1 MPFNIDY
8 CHYRNCEEQ
17 YTGFCTNV
25 NPDSAGGAYGY
36 LEMRPDHTWKD
47 RAEYLRVPYADF
59 ILILMYYNYL
69 ILIICMRKIL
79 FYLQIYFLLDGAVL
93 YSQVSNQEKLGPGP
107 VGLMVC
113 LQC

>member
-1 MPFNIDY
+1 MRYCKKIGSGSTDIKVGDRVAMPFNIDY

-59 ILILMYYNYL
+59 N
-69 ILIICMRKIL
+69 
-79 FYLQIYFLLDGAVL
+79 VL
-93 YSQVSNQEKLGPGP
+93 
-107 VGLMVC
+107 
-113 LQC
+113 

>member
-8 CHYRNCEEQ
+8 CHYLNCEEQ

-59 ILILMYYNYL
+59 N
-69 ILIICMRKIL
+69 
-79 FYLQIYFLLDGAVL
+79 VL
-93 YSQVSNQEKLGPGP
+93 
-107 VGLMVC
+107 
-113 LQC
+113 